1 MIPSF
6 MSKLCW
12 RYFFGFTYR
21 ARDLY
26 EHNTHVFCVDITRTL
41 FGVDKTRT
49 RFVVLN
55 RARVFLNSNFYSLQ
69 MIRPSLHPCFRGIPI
84 PMCLLYTLLRIN
96 MPMPWSMINHG
107 KFNII
112 SIFSICSCLTV
123 RLIVLHTSIFYEIL
137 ETDMVFFA
145 DSKYVNFNKNT

>member
-1 MIPSF
+1 M
-6 MSKLCW
+6 LAL
-12 RYFFGFTYR
+12 FFGFTYR
-21 ARDLY
+21 ARALY
-26 EHNTHVFCVDITRTL
+26 GYNALAFCSHITC
-41 FGVDKTRT
+41 T

-55 RARVFLNSNFYSLQ
+55 RARILLNSNFYSLQ

-84 PMCLLYTLLRIN
+84 PMCLLCTLLRIN

-107 KFNII
+107 KFSII

-137 ETDMVFFA
+137 EIDMVFFS